1 MILGKNSGPGSDF
14 FAFLCRVKID
24 ALVEVFIQRVLGGDV
39 MVLSEAVSKPGK
51 KAGAAVLL
59 HGGAWDIPEDRHADH
74 LDGLREALAHARDI
88 LEKDGGAVDAAAA
101 AVSSMESNGTFDA
114 GRGGVLNL
122 EGEVELDCG
131 IMCGRSLD
139 YGAVVGVRKILNPVR
154 LARLI
159 LEKSDGSARI
169 LACEGA
175 ERIAEEYGFP
185 LVENSELVCERERLR
200 YEALRERKAAYH
212 TSHPFLGSCELPQ
225 GTVGCVARDRS
236 GALAAATSTGGTPLR
251 PPGRVGDSALPGAG
265 YYASTAAAC
274 SVTGWGEAITASLL
288 AGRSVDGVG
297 GGGAPADVLREV
309 LERMRTSVRNPDGKG
324 ATGGLIILDREGSG
338 AWAFSTPH
346 MARAGWAE
354 GAEGWAAV

>member
-1 MILGKNSGPGSDF
+1 MP
-14 FAFLCRVKID
+14 V
-24 ALVEVFIQRVLGGDV
+24 
-39 MVLSEAVSKPGK
+39 SEAIAKPG
-51 KAGAAVLL
+51 GEAAVLL
-59 HGGAWDIPEDRHADH
+59 HGGAWDIPSEQHEVH
-74 LDGLREALAHARDI
+74 LTGLREALGCARGV
-88 LEKDGGAVDAAAA
+88 LERDGGALDAVAA
-101 AVSSMESNGTFDA
+101 AVSSMESSGIFDA

-131 IMCGRSLD
+131 IMCGRTLD
-139 YGAVVGVRKILNPVR
+139 YGAVVGVKKILNPVR

-169 LACEGA
+169 LAREGA

-200 YEALRERKAAYH
+200 YEELRERKAAYH
-212 TSHPFLGSCELPQ
+212 TSHPFLGSGELPR

-274 SVTGWGEAITASLL
+274 SATGWGEAIIASLL
-288 AGRSVDGVG
+288 AGRSVDGVRDG
-297 GGGAPADVLREV
+297 RAPAGVLGEA
-309 LERMRTSVRNPDGKG
+309 LEEMRTSVRNPDGKG
-324 ATGGLIILDREGSG
+324 ATGGLILLDQEGSG

>member
-1 MILGKNSGPGSDF
+1 MILGKNSGSGSSF
-14 FAFLCRVKID
+14 FAFLCRVKIG
-24 ALVEVFIQRVLGGDV
+24 ALAQVFIQAVLRGDT
-39 MVLSEAVSKPGK
+39 MVFSEAVSKPGK
-51 KAGAAVLL
+51 KAEAAVLL
-59 HGGAWDIPEDRHADH
+59 HGGAWDIPEDQHAGH
-74 LDGLREALAHARDI
+74 LDGLREALGCARDV
-88 LEKDGGAVDAAAA
+88 LEKDGGAVAAVAA
-101 AVSSMESNGTFDA
+101 AVSSMESSGVFDA

-122 EGEVELDCG
+122 EGAVELDCG
-131 IMCGRSLD
+131 IMCGPSLD
-139 YGAVVGVRKILNPVR
+139 YGAVVGVKRILNPVQ

-169 LACEGA
+169 LTREGA

-200 YEALRERKAAYH
+200 YEELSERKDAYH
-212 TSHPFLGSCELPQ
+212 TSHPFLSSGELPR
-225 GTVGCVARDRS
+225 GTVGCVARDRA

-265 YYASTAAAC
+265 YYASAAAAC
-274 SVTGWGEAITASLL
+274 SATGWGEAITASLL

-297 GGGAPADVLREV
+297 GGGAPADVLREA
-309 LERMRTSVRNPDGKG
+309 LERMRTSVRNPDGEG
-324 ATGGLIILDREGSG
+324 ATGGLILLDHEGAG
-338 AWAFSTPH
+338 AWAFNTPH